1 MSIGT
6 VLLYALAVIVGIILV
21 FILVNFAIGVLV
33 PIEEALRAMLGIRPR
48 HTNAMNAN
56 RWIWENGKAIRKKT
70 AEDQL
75 EIIRKR
81 NAFKESMTDREKAAY
96 EMGVDDGWE
105 DGMEEGRL
113 IGYRHGSHQ

>member
-6 VLLYALAVIVGIILV
+6 VLLYALAVVVGLAVLFFGGCFV
-21 FILVNFAIGVLV
+21 FGALRW
-33 PIEEALRAMLGIRPR
+33 IEETVRSLFGLRPR
-48 HTNAMNAN
+48 NEISAGADK
-56 RWIWENGKAIRKKT
+56 WIWQDGKAIRKRT
-70 AEDQL
+70 VEDQL

-113 IGYRHGSHQ
+113 IGYRRGSHK